1 MCLPA
6 VNAGLRSAG
15 TSAGRRR
22 LVMEA
27 DGALEKK
34 LRAYMKV
41 NELYANAIQGYKV
54 NWLPSVNMDGN
65 YGSETAGSGA

>member
-1 MCLPA
+1 
-6 VNAGLRSAG
+6 
-15 TSAGRRR
+15 
-22 LVMEA
+22 MEA

-54 NWLPSVNMDGN
+54 NWLPSVVMDGD